1 MTSDLAIGYHD
12 LQIHEYGKGRMAGS
26 VHVEVPAN
34 LTVEKVHREID
45 KIEREIYK
53 KTKVKITIHMDPTYC
68 VIENK

>member
-1 MTSDLAIGYHD
+1 
-12 LQIHEYGKGRMAGS
+12 MAGS

-45 KIEREIYK
+45 KIEREIYT

-68 VIENK
+68 VIEDK